1 LYDIEKPATH
11 SFNDLRAEENRVR
24 SIYWDEGSLVVID
37 QSKLPS
43 KFVSL
48 RLRRCKEVA
57 RVIRDMKIRGAPLIG
72 IAAGFGL
79 ALTAYHSKARSRT
92 KLLDELDDSAR
103 LLKAT
108 RPTAVNLF
116 WAIDRVLEA
125 ARKAKGDVHEIAES
139 VFEKAAKMAE
149 EDVKTNKAIG
159 RNGARLLKDG
169 DTVLT
174 HCNAG
179 SLATAGYGTALGVIR
194 AAVEEGKK
202 ISVIAT
208 ETRPLFQGARLTTF
222 ELEQDGMPVKLIC
235 DNMVGYAMREGLV
248 DKVIVGADRILKTGY
263 VVNKVGTYTIAV
275 LAKTHGIPFYSAAPT
290 STFDLETDVED
301 VVIEQRSQD
310 EVLKIFGRRIAVS
323 DVEALNPAFDIT
335 PPEFVTL
342 IICEK
347 GCFKPE
353 EMIHRAR

>member
-1 LYDIEKPATH
+1 MY
-11 SFNDLRAEENRVR
+11 SFNDWRAEESGVR
-24 SIYWDEGSLVVID
+24 SIYWDDGSLVVID

-43 KFVSL
+43 KLVSL
-48 RLRRCKEVA
+48 KLRRCEEVA
-57 RVIRDMKIRGAPLIG
+57 RVIKEMKIRGAPLIG
-72 IAAGFGL
+72 VAAGFGL
-79 ALTAYHSKARSRT
+79 GLTAYRSKATSRT

-125 ARKAKGDVHEIAES
+125 ARKTKGDVREVAKS
-139 VFEKAAKMAE
+139 VFEEAAKMAE
-149 EDVKTNKAIG
+149 EDVQTNRAIG

-169 DTVLT
+169 ETVLT

-194 AAVEEGKK
+194 AAIEEGKK

-222 ELEQDGMPVKLIC
+222 ELKQDEIPVKLIC
-235 DNMVGYAMREGLV
+235 DSMVGYAMRGSLV
-248 DKVIVGADRILKTGY
+248 DKVIVGADRILKTGH

-275 LAKTHGIPFYSAAPT
+275 LAKAHGIPFYSAAPV
-290 STFDLETDVED
+290 STFDLKTDVGD

-310 EVLKIFGRRIAVS
+310 EVLKIFGRRIAAS

-335 PPEFVTL
+335 PPEFVTR

-353 EMIHRAR
+353 EIIHSIG